1 MCGLLVTL
9 LAFIDCWSILGSWRS
24 DFLLIPLSLVN
35 VIENRS
41 LSLIWRTHDIWA
53 MRYGGL
59 DLQGSPPPPP
69 FKAATVF
76 PMRAYVWDGG
86 QWRSCRM

>member
-53 MRYGGL
+53 MRYGGV
-59 DLQGSPPPPP
+59 DLQGPPPH
-69 FKAATVF
+69 
-76 PMRAYVWDGG
+76 
-86 QWRSCRM
+86 QSSCRLPCEGVCLR